1 MMAVGV
7 APKIR
12 GVGGGGGGVF
22 EIGGVMVGKYNKVSF
37 F

>member
-12 GVGGGGGGVF
+12 GVGGGGGVF
-22 EIGGVMVGKYNKVSF
+22 EKGGVMVGKYNKVSF